1 MGQNNNDI
9 YLSEDPVLFFDQTH
23 NPSPPQGG
31 PLWATTPPPQGGPL
45 WAGTRRGGPSPK
57 GPFRVVGGDPEGL
70 TQGSKLQQKL
80 YTEQHIS
87 ARKMDDLLMFG
98 IQRASRSATQRV

>member
-1 MGQNNNDI
+1 MGRNNNDI

-23 NPSPPQGG
+23 NPSGDPEGG
-31 PLWATTPPPQGGPL
+31 A
-45 WAGTRRGGPSPK
+45 
-57 GPFRVVGGDPEGL
+57 PEGL